1 LQAALLLFVGWMG
14 SGIAARA
21 QSPPLPQ
28 TASVE
33 NLPDAPS
40 PMAPAMLL
48 GEAEQAQQG
57 QAVQPGF
64 PPVSPQPRKLP
75 SGSGLQHPGIPSMP
89 AECISDISVA
99 HPVLVSCVPDMDPY
113 LRFLNSTD
121 VHPLTPRQKFVLARR
136 NVTDPYNFL
145 TIGFIS
151 GLSVASDPHSAYGPG
166 WPGFG
171 RNIGVAYTET
181 LVGEFFG
188 TFLIPSIAHQD
199 PHYHR
204 EPNATPTHRTLHAIA
219 SVVWAQSDAGQ
230 GMPNYANL
238 GTTAIGIT
246 LGDLYVPGAKQGFGP
261 GVERYVTAIASD
273 PISNLVTEFL
283 PDVARHINVRIVLIQ
298 RVVDEVERQNG
309 AG

>member
-1 LQAALLLFVGWMG
+1 
-14 SGIAARA
+14 
-21 QSPPLPQ
+21 
-28 TASVE
+28 
-33 NLPDAPS
+33 
-40 PMAPAMLL
+40 MLL
-48 GEAEQAQQG
+48 ASAQQTPQG
-57 QAVQPGF
+57 QATRPGY

-75 SGSGLQHPGIPSMP
+75 SGSGLQHPSIPSTP
-89 AECISDISVA
+89 DPCIPDTSVP
-99 HPVLVSCVPDMDPY
+99 HPVLISCVPDINPY
-113 LRFLNSTD
+113 QRFLNATE
-121 VHPLTPRQKFVLARR
+121 VHPLTPRQKALLAYR
-136 NVTDPYNFL
+136 NVTDPFNFL

-151 GLSVASDPHSAYGPG
+151 GLSVASDSHSPYGPG

-171 RNIGVAYTET
+171 RNVGVAYTET

-188 TFLIPSIAHQD
+188 TFLIPSLVHQD

-219 SVVWAQSDAGQ
+219 SVVWTQSDTGE

-238 GTTAIGIT
+238 GTTAIAIT

-273 PISNLVTEFL
+273 PISNIVSEFL
-283 PDVARHINVRIVLIQ
+283 PDVARHINVRIVLVQ
-298 RVVDEVERQNG
+298 RIVDEVERQNG